1 MKTHTSQFKE
11 KIPLLG
17 RELDSVIT
25 YELNN
30 EEIELS
36 GENLN
41 SVSPHYEGAIL
52 KSVMKQLDIDCNEEI
67 PVGTEL
73 NFQFGVKVR
82 NDNVEDYRDNY
93 DYVNYGNY
101 IVYSSEIQEDTKS
114 YKITCYDKMLY
125 AMKEYENSNITY
137 PITIRNYISALC
149 NKLGLTFKNA
159 SDEFANY
166 DKEIPT
172 ELYLSNDG
180 ISLDYTFRDVFDE
193 LAEVTA
199 STICINND
207 DELEIRYIND
217 TNDTIDEEYLKDVN
231 VNFGEKFGPVN
242 TIILSRSADSDK
254 VALSNPIN
262 LADEDK
268 IAIQISDNQIMNDNN
283 RADFMPDILN
293 KLYGLEYYANDFSS
307 TGICYLDLCDKYNIK
322 IGDNIYS
329 CIMFN
334 DDVNITQGLEE
345 SIYTDMPEE
354 NETEYK
360 YTSNDDRKVN
370 QVYIMAK
377 KNEGEIEAV
386 VSRVGSIE
394 GKEDNDYQELLR
406 KFQSV
411 DNAII
416 DIDEYK
422 TITRQLQ
429 TDTYT
434 KTEVQQIANGTGVN
448 GVKVSTVITE
458 SGTFNED
465 GMTYEKTNAPT
476 KSTINEI
483 GLNVKNQNNSSVLF
497 AGYVDE
503 NNAPQDLLN
512 KYGDYTNQT
521 IVGTDN
527 IIVNN
532 YLNIGTHSRIQNY
545 GNGTGIFWR

>member
-1 MKTHTSQFKE
+1 MKAHTSEFKNQIKQF
-11 KIPLLG
+11 G
-17 RELDSVIT
+17 RELDSKIT
-25 YELNN
+25 YTLNN
-30 EEIELS
+30 NEIELGS
-36 GENLN
+36 EQLN
-41 SVSPHYEGAIL
+41 SITPHYKGAIL
-52 KSVMKQLDIDCNEEI
+52 KSVMKQLDIDSNVEI
-67 PVGTEL
+67 PVGTILTYE
-73 NFQFGVKVR
+73 FGVKVDGEYEYI
-82 NDNVEDYRDNY
+82 NF
-93 DYVNYGNY
+93 GNY
-101 IVYSSEIQEDTKS
+101 IVKTVEKQEDTRS
-114 YKITCYDKMLY
+114 WNITCYDKMLY
-125 AMKEYENSNITY
+125 AMKDYENSNITF

-448 GVKVSTVITE
+448 GVKVSAVITE

>member
-1 MKTHTSQFKE
+1 MKAHTSEFKE
-11 KIPLLG
+11 IIPRLG
-17 RELDSVIT
+17 RELDSIIT
-25 YELNN
+25 YELNG
-30 EEIELS
+30 ETIELG
-36 GENLN
+36 GEVLN
-41 SVSPHYEGAIL
+41 SIAPHYEGAIL
-52 KSVMKQLDIDCNEEI
+52 KSVMKQLDIDSNIDI
-67 PVGTEL
+67 PLGTEL
-73 NFQFGVKVR
+73 NYQFGVKTR
-82 NDNVEDYRDNY
+82 NNEVEDYRDNY

-448 GVKVSTVITE
+448 GVKVSAVITE